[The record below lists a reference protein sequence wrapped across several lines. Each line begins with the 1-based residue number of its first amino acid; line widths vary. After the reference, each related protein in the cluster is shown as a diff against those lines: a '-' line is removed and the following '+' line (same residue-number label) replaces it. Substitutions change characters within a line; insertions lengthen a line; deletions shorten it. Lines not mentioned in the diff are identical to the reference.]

1 MTPLYLACWR
11 GHLNAARLGLIMA
24 TATNHGDSPYMAA
37 LNNGHVATAD
47 WLSRIQACGGWTR
60 YLYPRYKLVVLRDA
74 VARGLA
80 RRERAFDGKERVLDF
95 LFPSPGSGRPNTR
108 AKRNQSCLPDDVF
121 SIIARYYWCGE
132 P

>member
-1 MTPLYLACWR
+1 
-11 GHLNAARLGLIMA
+11 
-24 TATNHGDSPYMAA
+24 MAA